1 MTAYI
6 TQQDLTE
13 RIGED
18 ELTVLSDREGTGE
31 INTAVVDR
39 AIADATNEINMHL
52 SSRYLMPLPEVPDTI
67 KRLAVSLTI
76 YWLSETDTTMSDM
89 VKERYHNAVKTL
101 KALADGSMRL
111 GLPEADKP
119 GENTAGDVQLISGE
133 RITTRKTL
141 GGVL

>member
-89 VKERYHNAVKTL
+89 VERALPQCRQNAK
-101 KALADGSMRL
+101 GSGRWFH
-111 GLPEADKP
+111 ASWF
-119 GENTAGDVQLISGE
+119 AGSG
-133 RITTRKTL
+133 
-141 GGVL
+141 